1 MEKLDY
7 PWHIYV
13 GDDMWIWHSYPVGA
27 SVHCTLGMSVVGEVA
42 WLRVCVC
49 LIDI

>member
-42 WLRVCVC
+42 WLRVCVRA
-49 LIDI
+49 